1 MAAEWWIK
9 WQMNFP
15 VNKCKVT
22 YAGGKKKTSLFYR
35 HGDGVEL
42 ATTIQEQDLAGH
54 TEYL

>member
-22 YAGGKKKTSLFYR
+22 YAGGKKKHLSSTGMVMGLS
-35 HGDGVEL
+35 
-42 ATTIQEQDLAGH
+42 
-54 TEYL
+54 